1 MYVLLG
7 ILSICVW
14 TACYCVCV
22 SSHTIYTVRKSIR
35 YYFLNMTNYICLL
48 LHLVCS
54 SFSIE
59 TLHLFRSWR
68 KEWILTRMSMYKV
81 CKRKLKRIVCVC
93 VCLHVDAEGEEKK
106 KKAATKNFTLL
117 HAKAWE
123 KAMYPPLIG

>member
-1 MYVLLG
+1 
-7 ILSICVW
+7 
-14 TACYCVCV
+14 
-22 SSHTIYTVRKSIR
+22 
-35 YYFLNMTNYICLL
+35 
-48 LHLVCS
+48 
-54 SFSIE
+54 
-59 TLHLFRSWR
+59 
-68 KEWILTRMSMYKV
+68 MSMYKV

>member
-1 MYVLLG
+1 
-7 ILSICVW
+7 
-14 TACYCVCV
+14 
-22 SSHTIYTVRKSIR
+22 
-35 YYFLNMTNYICLL
+35 
-48 LHLVCS
+48 
-54 SFSIE
+54 
-59 TLHLFRSWR
+59 
-68 KEWILTRMSMYKV
+68 MYKV